1 VGLGQAEVED
11 LDGADSVVGAYAAAH
26 PERVAGLL
34 LVVQTGDVT
43 QAPANALDRYLARL
57 KSADYARVSRA
68 ALQASLSGAKP
79 ETSERVLASLAVASP
94 EAFTGCFEGLRSY
107 DPVAALRSY
116 PGEAF
121 AILQA
126 QRENEATSVHR
137 LLPALRYSILT
148 DVSHFLMLDDLQAFA
163 RLLDELLK
171 QVERRR

>member
-1 VGLGQAEVED
+1 
-11 LDGADSVVGAYAAAH
+11 VVGAYAAAH
-26 PERVAGLL
+26 PEWVAGLL
-34 LVVQTGDVT
+34 LVDPAGDVT

-79 ETSERVLASLAVASP
+79 ETSERVLAALAVASP
-94 EAFTGCFEGLRSY
+94 EAFVGCFEGLRRY

-116 PGEAF
+116 PGDAF
-121 AILQA
+121 AVLQA

-148 DVSHFLMLDDLQAFA
+148 DVSHFLMLDDPQAFA
-163 RLLDELLK
+163 RLLDEFLK